1 MPVNLNGSHS
11 KATERPRQIAKAD
24 LVQQLGLSE
33 AEFDA
38 QCAQWSVAIEAEYT
52 AAQVAV
58 LKEMFGNSS
67 GQNCPEPPLA
77 RPIAPQQVKA
87 TQAQDSAAQTLNLA
101 VQSKTEGLNEA
112 AQRGA
117 TQAIEEV
124 TTEFTAY
131 ANVLLQGTE
140 AMTQAKAALRQ
151 GLKQA
156 TTQATVTVDF
166 SDFFHLNAP
175 VQPALEGDN

>member
-1 MPVNLNGSHS
+1 MPVNLNGSHN
-11 KATERPRQIAKAD
+11 KATERPRQIAKSD
-24 LVQQLGLSE
+24 LVQQLGLTE
-33 AEFDA
+33 VEFDT

-58 LKEMFGNSS
+58 LKEMFGKSS
-67 GQNCPEPPLA
+67 GQNGTESPA
-77 RPIAPQQVKA
+77 RPIAPQSVKA

-140 AMTQAKAALRQ
+140 AMTQAKAALRE
-151 GLKQA
+151 GLKQV
-156 TTQATVTVDF
+156 TTQNAVTVDF

-175 VQPALEGDN
+175 AQPVLEGDN

>member
-1 MPVNLNGSHS
+1 MNRLEVRKTLIESGIQASGN
-11 KATERPRQIAKAD
+11 QIDRAIESLGLPAD
-24 LVQQLGLSE
+24 LQPEHV
-33 AEFDA
+33 DR
-38 QCAQWSVAIEAEYT
+38 
-52 AAQVAV
+52 
-58 LKEMFGNSS
+58 LKAHFQATTRPTTPTQPSTVEQTRQDSA
-67 GQNCPEPPLA
+67 A
-77 RPIAPQQVKA
+77 RPIAPQSVKA

-101 VQSKTEGLNEA
+101 VQSKTEGLHEA

-140 AMTQAKAALRQ
+140 AMTQAKAALRE
-151 GLKQA
+151 GLKQV
-156 TTQATVTVDF
+156 TTQDTVAVDF

-175 VQPALEGDN
+175 AQPALEGDN